1 LRVKSERLIEGR
13 KWHGRGRG
21 RRAKRQ
27 VKARGIGRLWAL
39 LRVAYLR
46 MAKESMS
53 CLDLPSCGFI
63 TDLQDPDASF
73 LSVNSDHHG
82 NDM

>member
-1 LRVKSERLIEGR
+1 
-13 KWHGRGRG
+13 
-21 RRAKRQ
+21 
-27 VKARGIGRLWAL
+27 
-39 LRVAYLR
+39 
-46 MAKESMS
+46 MS
-53 CLDLPSCGFI
+53 CLDLPSSI